1 MSEFKEDV
9 LSITWHKIKS
19 TRIHVLCVCRLP
31 EEVRDRLA
39 HEVFRKAHGAFILS
53 FSSFP
58 SVGEEFPYQGQMWK
72 VKSIVQLPRRHKT
85 QELSYPAIARPE
97 WLSSYESI
105 KNVLMEYL
113 NLEIE

>member
-1 MSEFKEDV
+1 V
-9 LSITWHKIKS
+9 LAITWHKIKS

-39 HEVFRKAHGAFILS
+39 REVVRKAHGAFILS

-72 VKSIVQLPRRHKT
+72 VKSIVQFPVATKLRSQATPRS
-85 QELSYPAIARPE
+85 LV
-97 WLSSYESI
+97 W
-105 KNVLMEYL
+105 NG
-113 NLEIE
+113 